1 MLKVV
6 KRSKEYIAIK
16 VPEVCEDVGKIVSEE
31 AKKAGIR
38 LDITTYYADGRK
50 WAIEGGVKND
60 EAQTVKR
67 GSIVVC
73 KISQDGSNYPEA
85 VDVMGHEEFDNL
97 LFKPVDEPVKGFST
111 TINVEAKPILDRL
124 KNIKAEMSTKIKGV
138 TLSDDLKFSKSFIA
152 ELDKALND
160 YHQKQGQSSQHAS
173 TPHVRIEFDDINDV
187 PHVWIDG
194 KRLGD
199 EYPLK
204 RINLEW
210 NTNDPYI
217 EPKHFLIDYFDMT
230 KEAGAVA
237 EQYGPQTQQRG
248 VGQSNG
254 VVRRSSAPRSDE
266 E

>member
-6 KRSKEYIAIK
+6 KRPKEYIAIK

-38 LDITTYYADGRK
+38 LDITTYYAVGRK
-50 WAIEGGVKND
+50 WAIEVGVKND

-67 GSIVVC
+67 GSIIVC

-85 VDVMGHEEFDNL
+85 VDVMGQKEFDKK
-97 LFKPVDEPVKGFST
+97 FKPVDDPVKASP
-111 TINVEAKPILDRL
+111 IVVDADAKPILDRF
-124 KNIKAEMSTKIKGV
+124 KEIKAEMSTMIEGV
-138 TLSDDLKFSKSFIA
+138 ELPARPGFSEPFIA
-152 ELDKALND
+152 KLDKALND
-160 YHQKQGQSSQHAS
+160 YQQKQKRSSQHAS

-210 NTNDPYI
+210 NTNDAYI

-254 VVRRSSAPRSDE
+254 VVRRSSTPRSE
-266 E
+266 EE

>member
-6 KRSKEYIAIK
+6 KRPKEYIAIK

-38 LDITTYYADGRK
+38 LDITTYYAIGRK
-50 WAIEGGVKND
+50 WAIEVGVKND

-67 GSIVVC
+67 GSIIVC

-85 VDVMGHEEFDNL
+85 VDVMGQKEFDKK
-97 LFKPVDEPVKGFST
+97 FKPVEDTVKASP
-111 TINVEAKPILDRL
+111 IVVDADAKPILDRFEKTKDRF
-124 KNIKAEMSTKIKGV
+124 KNIKTEMSTKIKGV
-138 TLSDDLKFSKSFIA
+138 TLPDHK
-152 ELDKALND
+152 NV
-160 YHQKQGQSSQHAS
+160 
-173 TPHVRIEFDDINDV
+173 PHVRIEFDDINDV

-210 NTNDPYI
+210 NTNDAYI

-254 VVRRSSAPRSDE
+254 VVQRSSTPRSE
-266 E
+266 EE

>member
-1 MLKVV
+1 ML
-6 KRSKEYIAIK
+6 
-16 VPEVCEDVGKIVSEE
+16 
-31 AKKAGIR
+31 
-38 LDITTYYADGRK
+38 
-50 WAIEGGVKND
+50 
-60 EAQTVKR
+60 
-67 GSIVVC
+67 
-73 KISQDGSNYPEA
+73 
-85 VDVMGHEEFDNL
+85 FDNAKGQNRQL
-97 LFKPVDEPVKGFST
+97 SHRQLPPPAPVLPKSVDEPIEN
-111 TINVEAKPILDRL
+111 INTPIHIDTHPILDQL
-124 KNIKAEMSTKIKGV
+124 KDIKAGMSTKIKGV

-160 YHQKQGQSSQHAS
+160 YHQKQEQSSQRTS

-187 PHVWIDG
+187 PCVWVDG

-210 NTNDPYI
+210 NTNDAYI

-254 VVRRSSAPRSDE
+254 VVRHTE